1 MSDSKITTEE
11 LEKVQGLVQKA
22 REAEGN
28 FMKVSLQLADL
39 KQVSSQLFAS
49 IQEANVALQTEMQ
62 TLKET
67 YGDIVINL
75 QDGSFELAPTQEE
88 APSEIVAE

>member
-49 IQEANVALQTEMQ
+49 IQEANVALQAEMQ

-88 APSEIVAE
+88 APAEIVAE

>member
-88 APSEIVAE
+88 APAEIVAE